1 MTAVTIADLPANMQ
15 NKIDVQD
22 DCWNWIG
29 AKNSRGYGSMSN
41 GKNGSMLAHRAAY
54 TFTAGEI
61 PEGLTIDHLCMNK
74 ACVNPAHL
82 EPVTLAE
89 NISRRYADQTH
100 CAKGHE
106 FAGSNLRYSTKN
118 DGHERRVCNACQ
130 REYAAAYRA
139 RRKVAA

>member
-1 MTAVTIADLPANMQ
+1 MFTVADLPANMQ
-15 NKIDVQD
+15 TKIAIEG

-29 AKNSRGYGSMSN
+29 AKNSRGYGSVSN
-41 GKNGSMLAHRAAY
+41 GKSGSLLAHRKAY
-54 TFTAGEI
+54 MSTVGEI

-74 ACVNPAHL
+74 VCVNPDHL
-82 EPVTLAE
+82 EAVTLAE
-89 NISRRYADQTH
+89 NISRRFIEQTH

-106 FAGSNLRYSTKN
+106 FAGDNLRYSIKN

-139 RRKVAA
+139 RQKAAA